1 MRQRACV
8 VHGSGCGWVCGVR
21 LNSQSNEVL
30 DRRRQKVA
38 SHARSPAVRPR
49 DLGLVS
55 ADSPSIAHMER
66 LTARLATIGLE
77 KYADAFADEGYDDF
91 DVLAQAGTDE
101 HLVDEDEPLDERHAQ
116 RVAEFGRRSPRPA
129 LRPIQSYEIWV
140 YSSGQHGMHDG
151 CELRRVA
158 DAELEADWLA
168 VGETCDT
175 SVTLH
180 PNVKPKRLAVVAAV
194 GRQRGE

>member
-1 MRQRACV
+1 MHPSANIMARAELHASAPRARFRTREKPDRTLVCV
-8 VHGSGCGWVCGVR
+8 HVCIRCVCVCVCVCGGGGGA
-21 LNSQSNEVL
+21 
-30 DRRRQKVA
+30 QKRTGQDL
-38 SHARSPAVRPR
+38 ARS
-49 DLGLVS
+49 
-55 ADSPSIAHMER
+55 
-66 LTARLATIGLE
+66 
-77 KYADAFADEGYDDF
+77 DDF
-91 DVLAQAGTDE
+91 DVLAQGGTDE